1 MSRFWSIPPSKINII
16 LQNAFSFII
25 ATGIIMSTVELVN
38 QTPVVTNVSLVVD
51 NATTPFTYSCD
62 YVYSDAQNGT
72 DNSTVMWFVNGSYA
86 SNSTQYNASL
96 VNGSMLMC
104 VVTPYDALYWGVA
117 VESESLLILATED

>member
-51 NATTPFTYSCD
+51 NATTPFSTYSCD
-62 YVYSDAQNGT
+62 YVFNDAQNGT
-72 DNSTVMWFVNGSYA
+72 PIAWFVNGSYA
-86 SNSTQYNASL
+86 GNSTNDSI
-96 VNGSMLMC
+96 VHTGGISLMC
-104 VVTPYDALYWGVA
+104 AVTPYDAVYWGVA
-117 VESESLLILATED
+117 VESESQLILATEE